1 MIDIKLNL
9 TLTKPMFT
17 LLKLN
22 QGLEVFWQ
30 IFNLGKSG
38 IPLDGGKWGRG
49 GINWVFEGL
58 GLVRCPDQPIEFGY

>member
-1 MIDIKLNL
+1 MIVRKLNL
-9 TLTKPMFT
+9 TLTKPILT

-38 IPLDGGKWGRG
+38 IPLDGGNWGG
-49 GINWVFEGL
+49 VF
-58 GLVRCPDQPIEFGY
+58 IEFLRG

>member
-1 MIDIKLNL
+1 MIVRKLNL
-9 TLTKPMFT
+9 TVTIPILT

-38 IPLDGGKWGRG
+38 IPLDGGNWGG
-49 GINWVFEGL
+49 G
-58 GLVRCPDQPIEFGY
+58 GYLLSF